1 MTFCRVM
8 IRQIGAPRIDKNALF
23 MKAAIDQ
30 QNRYKR
36 KYITAYDR
44 HHFPAYLV
52 CQQDLAPV

>member
-1 MTFCRVM
+1 MTFRRVM

-52 CQQDLAPV
+52 CSRI